1 MLRALRCSFEVEQ
14 TLLEESNQ
22 EGTGD
27 PDGDDNSASDA
38 PWSRS
43 PGLPSWNDC
52 FRCGGGGAKPRG
64 TMMLGGGMFR
74 SGPPFLNFSS
84 RGRNALLYT
93 SSSLSQLTPDAC
105 CCCCF
110 INRCMFDDCRNYTG
124 PPGYSKRDVAE
135 HCPERSSSASE
146 EQREGGGGESGSP
159 DVILQGLYAYQL
171 EVWLGLFPQE
181 QLLVLN
187 HEEVRKGRGIVR

>member
-1 MLRALRCSFEVEQ
+1 
-14 TLLEESNQ
+14 
-22 EGTGD
+22 
-27 PDGDDNSASDA
+27 
-38 PWSRS
+38 
-43 PGLPSWNDC
+43 
-52 FRCGGGGAKPRG
+52 
-64 TMMLGGGMFR
+64 
-74 SGPPFLNFSS
+74 
-84 RGRNALLYT
+84 
-93 SSSLSQLTPDAC
+93 
-105 CCCCF
+105 
-110 INRCMFDDCRNYTG
+110 MFDDCRNYTG